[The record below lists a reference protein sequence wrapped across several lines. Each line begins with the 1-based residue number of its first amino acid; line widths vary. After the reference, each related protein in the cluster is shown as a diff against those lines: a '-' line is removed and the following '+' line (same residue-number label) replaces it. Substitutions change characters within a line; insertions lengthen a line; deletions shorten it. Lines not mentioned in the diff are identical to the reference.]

1 MPVQNPS
8 PPPPPPLIISQ
19 QEGLA
24 ACARSTD
31 NPQHSAPSL
40 PLPSLQPSG
49 ARTNGARGNG
59 RESHT
64 PPPAPGRSLL
74 GRSPQRTRAHERA
87 RTRTNAH
94 TDTEEKKVPDTHNP
108 SQAPA
113 EHEASSKHAR
123 ARVDAH
129 STPSVQKRPCVA
141 CCCWSG
147 QCLLSPPPVRAA
159 CCSHRLCVRLSV
171 MHMPA
176 RCERAKNRRLVTE
189 RGRPS
194 LSFSRHH
201 QTIWTPLSPAARPHP
216 VVLPCPAFFFER
228 ALSLRPIDNR
238 AHRISDRSIATHRSD
253 VALGAKLDC
262 PSRVLCLHFWLL
274 FPVLLC
280 LSVFPLSLLKGN
292 LKTCQRFQL

>member
-31 NPQHSAPSL
+31 NPQHSASSL

-87 RTRTNAH
+87 RTRTQTQRKKKSRIH
-94 TDTEEKKVPDTHNP
+94 TTQVRPPP
-108 SQAPA
+108 STRQAQNT
-113 EHEASSKHAR
+113 HAR
-123 ARVDAH
+123 ALTH
-129 STPSVQKRPCVA
+129 TPPRQFRSVPA
-141 CCCWSG
+141 
-147 QCLLSPPPVRAA
+147 LLAAVGPVNAFSP
-159 CCSHRLCVRLSV
+159 HRLCAQPVAHTVCVSV
-171 MHMPA
+171 SPS
-176 RCERAKNRRLVTE
+176 CTCRLVAKGQKTVGWL
-189 RGRPS
+189 RSGADPHYLFLVIIKPSGLRYRPPPA
-194 LSFSRHH
+194 H
-201 QTIWTPLSPAARPHP
+201 TPLFYHA
-216 VVLPCPAFFFER
+216 LLFFFER

-280 LSVFPLSLLKGN
+280 LSVFPLSLLKSN